1 MASYNKITLVGNV
14 GNDPQLKIVGD
25 NRKVTELS
33 LAINEKGRNG
43 QPDKTE
49 WYRVSLW
56 DAKADIAAN
65 YVRKGNPV
73 FIEGRLSVRS
83 YVDKDGRDRYSL
95 EVTATDLVLLGAK
108 DLNDGPPSQG
118 SGQSVQASNPQQAPV
133 RSPEVVKGPPPASVL
148 KAGEEDDL
156 PF

>member
-56 DAKADIAAN
+56 DTRADIAAN

-73 FIEGRLSVRS
+73 YIEGRLSVRT
-83 YVDKDGRDRYSL
+83 YVDKDGKERYSL
-95 EVTATDLVLLGAK
+95 EVLASEIVLLGTKEDGQTSGGMTQSTQSAQPTQPVAAAK
-108 DLNDGPPSQG
+108 P
-118 SGQSVQASNPQQAPV
+118 APA
-133 RSPEVVKGPPPASVL
+133 PIPTPPALAKV
-148 KAGEEDDL
+148 GDEDDL